1 MENSSVC
8 VINENC
14 AYTENV
20 PENCKFPDSASDYP
34 MFVATTETTK
44 PNKLPYVEKSFHCTE
59 ERSVEEYKRKS
70 REKFKFVAIIIC
82 CVIWTLATIIITIC
96 MLKMVEIV

>member
-14 AYTENV
+14 AYTANV

-34 MFVATTETTK
+34 VFVATKETTK
-44 PNKLPYVEKSFHCTE
+44 PNKLRNVSN
-59 ERSVEEYKRKS
+59 
-70 REKFKFVAIIIC
+70 
-82 CVIWTLATIIITIC
+82 IIITNYRYNVY
-96 MLKMVEIV
+96 L